1 MAELTPGLVV
11 QEEAFTNRTYKL
23 SADKI
28 EGFVDELEAL
38 KQSIY
43 KVLSTER
50 YEYPIYS
57 FSYGIA
63 WKELI
68 GEEEAYVRAEMK
80 RMIQET
86 LLRDDRITEVDG
98 FSFTFSGDIC
108 RCAFQV
114 SSIYGETEIETEVE
128 I

>member
-1 MAELTPGLVV
+1 MADLTPGLVV
-11 QEEAFTNRTYKL
+11 QVETFTNKTYKL
-23 SADKI
+23 SSDKI
-28 EGFVDELEAL
+28 EGFVDELAAL

-50 YEYPIYS
+50 YEYPVYS

-68 GEEEAYVRAEMK
+68 GEEEPYVRAEMK

-86 LLRDDRITEVDG
+86 LLQDDRILEVDG
-98 FSFTFSGDIC
+98 FSFSFSGDTC
-108 RCAFQV
+108 QCSFDV
-114 SSIYGETEIETEVE
+114 LSIYGNIEIEMEVAV
-128 I
+128 

>member
-1 MAELTPGLVV
+1 MAKLTPDLVV
-11 QEEAFTNRTYKL
+11 QEEAFTNSTYKL
-23 SADKI
+23 SSDKI

-43 KVLSTER
+43 KTLSTER

-86 LLRDDRITEVDG
+86 LLRDTRITVVEG
-98 FSFTFSGDIC
+98 FSFPFSGDGC
-108 RCAFQV
+108 HCTFQV